1 MPPESIEPVF
11 KMRKLTT
18 VSILLLLL
26 SVTITSVVAQPVRN
40 LNFDEPG
47 IVNTKQ
53 PVGWATQWVGYELSL
68 DSVNVHSGRF
78 SLKSE
83 RLPEH
88 DSGYAIGRQN
98 IPAEFLKGKELEIRV
113 RMSSESIQNGN
124 AVFRIAVFGED
135 SDVLE
140 FIQIPESGLTET
152 TDWNQYKAKTFI
164 SEEAEQISLDTFHN
178 GEGTAWFDNIE
189 IYIGG
194 EKYNPDSYVPWSAT
208 EEQMEWLKE
217 NVIPLKTDRP
227 GSDFSDLV
235 KLKSLFQ
242 NAEIIGLGEA
252 THGTREFFQMKHRFV
267 EWFSHQQDTV
277 IFTIEANMPEARAID
292 EYIQSGNG
300 DPKKLLGG
308 LHYWTWNTEE
318 VLQLIEWMREYNQS
332 GTGNVEFWGFDMA
345 FSNVAADS
353 VHSFVQKADLNFLEV
368 VEQSYNFPKDPND
381 LRRMD
386 DNEIIEVLNQTQSV
400 RQYLSNN
407 RENYLNNFDSTFVE
421 WAIQYAKIVEQ
432 TVSRFTPNGNS
443 RDESMAENIN
453 WIYEQKKGHAPL
465 LIWAHNDH
473 VARSSNRFGNLLAE
487 QFGEGYVNVGFSF
500 GEGNYTAVLGP
511 NKPVAAYPSPSSK
524 EGSIEYVF
532 RSMDLPIFALNLN
545 QVKSD
550 PNGYWLKD
558 SKPIKSIG
566 SVARDD
572 PYGNIPVAEYFDIMI
587 YIDQTTASHSF
598 GKPDT
603 RN

>member
-1 MPPESIEPVF
+1 
-11 KMRKLTT
+11 MRKLTT

-26 SVTITSVVAQPVRN
+26 TVTISSVVAQPVRN

-98 IPAEFLKGKELEIRV
+98 IPAELLKGKELEIRV
-113 RMSSESIQNGN
+113 MMRSESIQNGN

-135 SDVLE
+135 SEVLE
-140 FIQIPESGLTET
+140 FIQIPDSGLTET

-164 SEEAEQISLDTFHN
+164 SEEAEQISLDAFHN

-189 IYIGG
+189 IYIDG
-194 EKYNPDSYVPWSAT
+194 EEYDPDSYVPWSAT
-208 EEQMEWLKE
+208 TEQIEWLKE
-217 NVIPLKTDRP
+217 NVIPLKSANP
-227 GSDFSDLV
+227 GNDFSDLA
-235 KLKSLFQ
+235 KLKPLFR

-252 THGTREFFQMKHRFV
+252 SHGTREFFRMKHRFV
-267 EWFSHQQDTV
+267 EWLAHQQGTV
-277 IFTIEANMPEARAID
+277 IFTIEANMPEARAIND
-292 EYIQSGNG
+292 YVQSGNG
-300 DPKKLLGG
+300 DPKKLLEG

-318 VLQLIEWMREYNQS
+318 VLQLIEWMRDYNRS
-332 GTGNVEFWGFDMA
+332 GKGKVEFWGFDMA

-353 VHSFVQKADLNFLEV
+353 VRNFVEKADLNFLEV
-368 VEQSYNFPKDPND
+368 VKQSYDFPKDPND

-386 DNEIIEVLNQTQSV
+386 NNKIIEVLNQTHSV
-400 RQYLSNN
+400 WQYLSNN
-407 RENYLNNFDSTFVE
+407 RDNYLKSFDSTTVD

-432 TVSRFTPNGNS
+432 AVSRFTPNGNS
-443 RDESMAENIN
+443 RDDSMAENIN

-473 VARSSNRFGNLLAE
+473 VARSSYRFGKPLTE

-500 GEGNYTAVLGP
+500 GEGNYSAVLGP
-511 NKPVAAYPSPSSK
+511 DEPVASYPSPPPK
-524 EGSIEYVF
+524 EGSLEYTF
-532 RSMDLPIFALNLN
+532 RSVEIPIFALNLKELKEN
-545 QVKSD
+545 PK
-550 PNGYWLKD
+550 GIWLKD
-558 SKPIKSIG
+558 SKPLKSIG

-572 PYGNIPVAEYFDIMI
+572 PYGNVPVAEYFDIII
-587 YIDQTTASHSF
+587 YFDQTTASHSF
-598 GKPDT
+598 GKPGT